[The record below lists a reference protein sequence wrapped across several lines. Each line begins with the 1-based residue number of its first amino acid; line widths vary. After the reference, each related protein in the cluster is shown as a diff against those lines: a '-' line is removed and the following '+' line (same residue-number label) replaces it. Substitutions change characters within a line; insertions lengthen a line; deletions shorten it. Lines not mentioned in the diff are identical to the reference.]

1 MTYIPNVIST
11 VLFES
16 DSAAVHKIPPGDK
29 WELNEK
35 SEIWKGSLRLIEQEI
50 IFDENDSESA
60 NIDGVRSAFEGL
72 RAKIE
77 LYNINN
83 NEDVVWGEVWYN
95 PVLRDSKGARIANNG
110 QETIQMR
117 HSMRDYKIIGQ
128 LPGSGYHPIM
138 NDETDSNPN
147 IQIGLAL
154 RLEQFLAISFLESL
168 SLYKRR
174 FKNYQDQFETRVM
187 EPPPTPVL
195 LESQDEELKDEFEQH
210 TNTNE
215 DTVVE
220 GSNVR
225 KDGSKVQRQRR
236 DNHPEDDESGTDSF
250 DQSKI
255 EIESVVDTHSNEN
268 LHQQSR
274 HELPDNDNDNNN
286 DNENLTEMSDDDF
299 GDFVST

>member
-1 MTYIPNVIST
+1 
-11 VLFES
+11 
-16 DSAAVHKIPPGDK
+16 
-29 WELNEK
+29 
-35 SEIWKGSLRLIEQEI
+35 
-50 IFDENDSESA
+50 
-60 NIDGVRSAFEGL
+60 
-72 RAKIE
+72 
-77 LYNINN
+77 
-83 NEDVVWGEVWYN
+83 
-95 PVLRDSKGARIANNG
+95 
-110 QETIQMR
+110 
-117 HSMRDYKIIGQ
+117 
-128 LPGSGYHPIM
+128 
-138 NDETDSNPN
+138 
-147 IQIGLAL
+147 
-154 RLEQFLAISFLESL
+154 
-168 SLYKRR
+168 
-174 FKNYQDQFETRVM
+174 M